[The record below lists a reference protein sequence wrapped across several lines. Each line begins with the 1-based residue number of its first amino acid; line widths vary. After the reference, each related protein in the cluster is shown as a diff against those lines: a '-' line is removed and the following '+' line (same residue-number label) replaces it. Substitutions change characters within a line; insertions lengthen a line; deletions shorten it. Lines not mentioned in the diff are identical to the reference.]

1 MLRREFCAKLLQ
13 AGGAVALVP
22 LLQACAPAAPEDPTE
37 LSTAGAEATPTTT
50 PTTTGPAQT
59 ATATPASTATPTP
72 TALSTAAVPTSS
84 PTVIPTGKSGA
95 RVALVK
101 TTDRVTGARQAIELL
116 GINPAAGNRVL
127 LKPNYNSADPA
138 PGSTETAM
146 LRELVA
152 VLEEMGAGKLT
163 VADRSGMGNTTAV
176 MQAKGLPEL
185 AEELGFDLVALDT
198 LTEADY
204 TLITDAAFHWP
215 HGFAMPKMVLEA
227 ECIIQACCL
236 KTHRYG
242 GHFTM
247 SLKNS
252 VGLVPGTP
260 SGSGFVGSHNYMR
273 DLHNSPHQRLM
284 IAEINA
290 AYTPALIV
298 MDGVEAFVQGGPA
311 TGTRAPTEVM
321 LASADRVAIDAVGVA
336 LLRMFGTTPEVSR
349 GRVFE
354 QEQIARAVELGLGV
368 DAPEKI
374 TFVTGDAE
382 SEAYAEEIRQ
392 TLIA

>member
-1 MLRREFCAKLLQ
+1 MKRRQFCMQLLK
-13 AGGAVALVP
+13 AGGAVALAP
-22 LLQACAPAAPEDPTE
+22 LVHACAPGD
-37 LSTAGAEATPTTT
+37 AGAPPAIPT
-50 PTTTGPAQT
+50 G
-59 ATATPASTATPTP
+59 TP
-72 TALSTAAVPTSS
+72 TALPTATLPAPTSTNTPQPM
-84 PTVIPTGKSGA
+84 PTHTPMPTSAPTMAPIAEPGA

-101 TTDRVTGARQAIELL
+101 TQDRVAGTRRVVELL
-116 GINPAAGNRVL
+116 GIRPAAGKPVL

-138 PGSTETAM
+138 PGSTETPM
-146 LRELVA
+146 LRELLVM
-152 VLEEMGAGKLT
+152 LNEMGAGKLT
-163 VADRSGMGNTTAV
+163 VADRSGMGNTGAV
-176 MQAKGLPEL
+176 LRAKGLPEL

-198 LTEADY
+198 LAEADFI
-204 TLITDAAFHWP
+204 LINDEDFHWP

-227 ECIIQACCL
+227 ECIIQTCCL

-260 SGSGFVGSHNYMR
+260 SGSGFAGSHNFMR
-273 DLHNSPHQRLM
+273 DLHGSPHQRLM
-284 IAEINA
+284 IAEINT
-290 AYTPALIV
+290 AYAPALIV

-311 TGTRAPTEVM
+311 TGTRAPTEVI
-321 LASADRVAIDAVGVA
+321 LASTDRVAIDAVGVA
-336 LLRMFGTTPEVSR
+336 ILRMFGTTPEVSR

-354 QEQIARAVELGLGV
+354 QEQLARAVELGLGV

-374 TFVTGDAE
+374 EFVTGDAE
-382 SEAYAEEIRQ
+382 SEAYAAEIRG

>member
-1 MLRREFCAKLLQ
+1 MLRREFCVRLLK
-13 AGGAVALVP
+13 AGAATALAP
-22 LLQACAPAAPEDPTE
+22 LINACAPAEP
-37 LSTAGAEATPTTT
+37 EATAPAPT
-50 PTTTGPAQT
+50 GT
-59 ATATPASTATPTP
+59 ATAHPSPTATPLTPTDTPVPTATYTPSPSYTPSSTP
-72 TALSTAAVPTSS
+72 TAAALSAAEPT
-84 PTVIPTGKSGA
+84 A

-101 TTDRVTGARQAIELL
+101 TRDRVAGTRRVMEVL
-116 GINPAAGNRVL
+116 GINPAAGKPVL

-146 LRELVA
+146 LRELV
-152 VLEEMGAGKLT
+152 VMLNEMGAGKLT
-163 VADRSGMGNTTAV
+163 VADRSGMGNTSAV
-176 MQAKGLPEL
+176 MRAKGIPEL
-185 AEELGFDLVALDT
+185 AEDLGFDLVALDT
-198 LTEADY
+198 LTEEAFA
-204 TLITDAAFHWP
+204 LITDENFHWP
-215 HGFAMPKMVLEA
+215 HGFAMPKMVLDA
-227 ECIIQACCL
+227 ECIIQTCCL

-273 DLHNSPHQRLM
+273 DLHGSPHMRLM

-311 TGTRAPTEVM
+311 TGTRAPTEVI
-321 LASADRVAIDAVGVA
+321 LASTDRVAIDAVGVA
-336 LLRMFGTTPEVSR
+336 LLRMFGTTPQVSE
-349 GRVFE
+349 GRIFE

-368 DAPEKI
+368 DGPEKI
-374 TFVTGDAE
+374 EFITGDAE
-382 SEAYAEEIRQ
+382 SEAYAAEIRNV
-392 TLIA
+392 LIA

>member
-1 MLRREFCAKLLQ
+1 MLRREFCVRLLK
-13 AGGAVALVP
+13 AGAATALAP
-22 LLQACAPAAPEDPTE
+22 LINACAPAEP
-37 LSTAGAEATPTTT
+37 EATAPAPT
-50 PTTTGPAQT
+50 GT
-59 ATATPASTATPTP
+59 ATAHPSPTATPLTPTDTPVPTATYTPSPSYTPSPTP
-72 TALSTAAVPTSS
+72 TAAALSAAEPT
-84 PTVIPTGKSGA
+84 A

-101 TTDRVTGARQAIELL
+101 TRDRVAGTRRVMEVL
-116 GINPAAGNRVL
+116 GINPAAGKPVL

-146 LRELVA
+146 LRELV
-152 VLEEMGAGKLT
+152 VMLNEMGAGKLT
-163 VADRSGMGNTTAV
+163 VADRSGMGNTSAV
-176 MQAKGLPEL
+176 MRAKGIPEL
-185 AEELGFDLVALDT
+185 AEDLGFDLVALDT
-198 LTEADY
+198 LTEEAFA
-204 TLITDAAFHWP
+204 LITDENFHWP
-215 HGFAMPKMVLEA
+215 HGFAMPKMVLDA
-227 ECIIQACCL
+227 ECIIQTCCL

-273 DLHNSPHQRLM
+273 DLHGSPHMRLM

-311 TGTRAPTEVM
+311 TGTRAPTEVI
-321 LASADRVAIDAVGVA
+321 LASTDRVAIDAVGVA
-336 LLRMFGTTPEVSR
+336 LLRMFGTTPQVSE
-349 GRVFE
+349 GRIFE

-368 DAPEKI
+368 DGPEKI
-374 TFVTGDAE
+374 EFITGDAE
-382 SEAYAEEIRQ
+382 SEAYAAEIRNV
-392 TLIA
+392 LIA

>member
-1 MLRREFCAKLLQ
+1 MKRREFCAQLLK
-13 AGGAVALVP
+13 AGAAVALAP
-22 LLQACAPAAPEDPTE
+22 LIQACAPAEPEAPTP
-37 LSTAGAEATPTTT
+37 AG
-50 PTTTGPAQT
+50 TGT
-59 ATATPASTATPTP
+59 ATALPFPAATAPNPTDTPVPAPTHTPAPTAIPTLVSTAEP
-72 TALSTAAVPTSS
+72 
-84 PTVIPTGKSGA
+84 GA

-101 TTDRVTGARQAIELL
+101 TRDRVAGTRRVVELL
-116 GINPAAGNRVL
+116 GINPAAGKPVL

-138 PGSTETAM
+138 PGSTETPM
-146 LRELVA
+146 LRELVMM
-152 VLEEMGAGKLT
+152 LSEMGAGKLT
-163 VADRSGMGNTTAV
+163 VADRSGMGNTSAV
-176 MQAKGLPEL
+176 LRAKGLPEL

-198 LTEADY
+198 LSEADF
-204 TLITDAAFHWP
+204 TLIKDEDFHWP
-215 HGFAMPKMVLEA
+215 HGFAMPKMVLDA
-227 ECIIQACCL
+227 ECIIQTCCL

-260 SGSGFVGSHNYMR
+260 SGTGFVGSHNFMR
-273 DLHNSPHQRLM
+273 DLHGSPHQRLM

-290 AYTPALIV
+290 AYTPALVV

-321 LASADRVAIDAVGVA
+321 LASTDRIAIDAVGVA
-336 LLRMFGTTPEVSR
+336 LLRMFGTTAEVSR

-354 QEQIARAVELGLGV
+354 QEQLARAVELGLGV

-374 TFVTGDAE
+374 EFVTDDAE
-382 SEAYAEEIRQ
+382 SEAYAAEIRQ
-392 TLIA
+392 VLIAG